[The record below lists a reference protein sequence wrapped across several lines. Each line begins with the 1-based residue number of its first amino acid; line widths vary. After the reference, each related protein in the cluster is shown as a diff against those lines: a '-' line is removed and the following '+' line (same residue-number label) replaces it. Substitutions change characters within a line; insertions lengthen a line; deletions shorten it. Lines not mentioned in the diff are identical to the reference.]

1 MRGAKFLHC
10 SMNLVSIY
18 RVVYPDMVSV
28 LQKKLLLPDFV
39 MLLFFSTLLAGF
51 RHRHSPW

>member
-28 LQKKLLLPDFV
+28 LQKKLDFI
-39 MLLFFSTLLAGF
+39 MLLFLSTVLAGF